1 MAINSPFNLWR
12 DVVRVPQGTVDE
24 RFNATAVVLE
34 TNDRFCGR
42 AEVATVL
49 ERAIRDVVAT
59 HREGRHG
66 TL

>member
-42 AEVATVL
+42 AEVSAVL
-49 ERAIRDVVAT
+49 EGAIRQVVAT